1 MTGRTR
7 TQTRLGRWTRVG
19 MVLAALGMTAVL
31 VVAGRLRPDP
41 RGYGTHQKLGL
52 PPCAFRALTG
62 SSCPTCG
69 MTTAFAWFVRGRIGP
84 AFASNPG
91 GLCAAAASVG
101 LIPWL
106 LAGAARGRPIGTKT
120 LENPVLIVIAAG
132 MVVTLSAW
140 TLRMFIE
147 WPGRA

>member
-1 MTGRTR
+1 MTNRTR
-7 TQTRLGRWTRVG
+7 TQTRLGRWTRAG
-19 MVLAALGMTAVL
+19 MILAAVGMTAVL
-31 VVAGRLRPDP
+31 MIAGRLRPDA
-41 RGYGTHQKLGL
+41 RGYGTHQSLGL
-52 PPCAFRALTG
+52 PPCSFRALTG

-69 MTTAFAWFVRGRIGP
+69 MTTAFAWFVRGRFGA

-91 GLCAAAASVG
+91 GLFAASSCVG

-106 LAGAARGRPIGTKT
+106 LAGATRGRPIGTKT
-120 LENPVLIVIAAG
+120 LENPVLTLIAVG

-147 WPGRA
+147 